1 MAQSETLED
10 FNSFYDELTLKWSA
24 KVKAYFDKRLKED
37 LMTCYGSLK
46 KFQAYMTPF
55 RE

>member
-10 FNSFYDELTLKWSA
+10 FNSIYDELTSKWSA
-24 KVKAYFDKRLKED
+24 NVKADFNKRLKED
-37 LMTCYGSLK
+37 LMTYSGSLK
-46 KFQAYMTPF
+46 KFQAYTTPF